1 MKDKV
6 DVHVARQLVGRLARA
21 QQRHSFSYGLDATE
35 ALSLTMPLRVE
46 SYSYEQGLHPLF
58 QMNLPEGYLRQAI
71 ERFAA
76 KNFGSDDLSYLTLLG
91 NYQIGRLRYSLP
103 DQPLPV
109 DNHSSLSLA
118 QLLGSDDAELFH
130 QLFERYALHSGVA
143 GVQPKILMDVRNT
156 DANTHNNHGAD
167 ANPLIDKATLPLK
180 KYIVKSW
187 GAEFPEL
194 ACNEFLCLTLARNAG
209 LTTPNFYLS
218 DNGKL
223 LVCER
228 FDIDEQD
235 QPLGFEDFCVLQGKT
250 TQQKY
255 ESSIEAC
262 AGTIIQFVSP
272 EHLQQSL
279 ADFFKLTLL
288 NIKIKN
294 GDAHLKNLGVLYSG
308 LTGYH
313 SGQTP
318 SVTRKLAPV
327 FDLVSTTPYI
337 PRDSM
342 ALTLTGSKRWPK
354 WKVLEKF
361 AKSHCRL
368 NNKMIEKIL
377 QDVETSC
384 ATIHPF
390 LEQLINAHPAFKPIG
405 EDIGNLLQQR
415 VV

>member
-1 MKDKV
+1 MQDKV
-6 DVHVARQLVGRLARA
+6 DVFVTRQRVGRLARA
-21 QQRHSFSYGLDATE
+21 QQRHSFTYGLDATE

-46 SYSYEQGLHPLF
+46 TYNYEQGLHPLF

-91 NYQIGRLRYSLP
+91 NHQIGRLRYSLA
-103 DQPLPV
+103 DKPLPD
-109 DNHSSLSLA
+109 DNHTPLSLNE
-118 QLLGSDDAELFH
+118 LLNSDDAELFH
-130 QLFERYALHSGVA
+130 QLFERYAIHSGVA
-143 GVQPKILMDVRNT
+143 GVQPKVLMDVRTSHSN
-156 DANTHNNHGAD
+156 
-167 ANPLIDKATLPLK
+167 LLSDKATLPLK

-194 ACNEFLCLTLARNAG
+194 ACNEFFCLTLARNAG
-209 LTTPNFYLS
+209 LTTPKFYLS

-262 AGTIIQFVSP
+262 AGTVAQFVSP
-272 EHLQQSL
+272 EYVQQSL
-279 ADFFKLTLL
+279 EDLFTLTLL
-288 NIKIKN
+288 NIHIRN

-308 LTGYH
+308 LTEYR
-313 SGQTP
+313 SGQSP
-318 SVTRKLAPV
+318 AVARKLAPI

-342 ALTLTGSKRWPK
+342 ALTLMGSKRWPK

-361 AKSHCRL
+361 AKIHCRL
-368 NNKMIEKIL
+368 SNKTIEKIVSN
-377 QDVETSC
+377 VEESC
-384 ATIHPF
+384 VASYPL
-390 LEQLINAHPAFKPIG
+390 LEQLMNAHAGFQPIG
-405 EDIGNLLQQR
+405 EAIGNLLQQR
-415 VV
+415 IM

>member
-1 MKDKV
+1 MPDKV
-6 DVHVARQLVGRLARA
+6 DVFVARERVGRLARV
-21 QQRHSFSYGLDATE
+21 QQRHSFTYGLDATE

-46 SYSYEQGLHPLF
+46 TYNYEQGLHPLF

-76 KNFGSDDLSYLTLLG
+76 KHFGSDDLSYLTLLG
-91 NYQIGRLRYSLP
+91 NHQIGRLRYSLA
-103 DQPLPV
+103 DKPLPD
-109 DNHSSLSLA
+109 DNHTPPSLNE
-118 QLLGSDDAELFH
+118 LLNSDDAELFQ
-130 QLFERYALHSGVA
+130 QLFERYAIHSGVA
-143 GVQPKILMDVRNT
+143 GVQPKVLMDVRP
-156 DANTHNNHGAD
+156 ANNSNHS
-167 ANPLIDKATLPLK
+167 NPLNDKATLPLK

-194 ACNEFLCLTLARNAG
+194 ACNEFFCLTLARNAG

-262 AGTIIQFVSP
+262 AATVAQFVSP
-272 EHLQQSL
+272 EYVQQSL
-279 ADFFKLTLL
+279 EDLFKLTLL
-288 NIKIKN
+288 NIKIRN

-308 LTGYH
+308 LSEYHTGQ
-313 SGQTP
+313 SP
-318 SVTRKLAPV
+318 LVARKLAPI

-337 PRDSM
+337 PRASM

-361 AKSHCRL
+361 AKIHCRL
-368 NNKMIEKIL
+368 NNKIIEKIVS
-377 QDVETSC
+377 DVEESYATSS
-384 ATIHPF
+384 PL
-390 LEQLINAHPAFKPIG
+390 LEQLINTHAGFKPIG
-405 EDIGNLLQQR
+405 EAIGNLLQQR
-415 VV
+415 IL

>member
-1 MKDKV
+1 MQDKV
-6 DVHVARQLVGRLARA
+6 DVFVAHQRVGRLARV

-46 SYSYEQGLHPLF
+46 TYNYEQGLHPLF

-91 NYQIGRLRYSLP
+91 NYQIGRLRYSLA
-103 DQPLPV
+103 DKPLP
-109 DNHSSLSLA
+109 DDTHTPLSLNE
-118 QLLGSDDAELFH
+118 LLNSDDAELFH
-130 QLFERYALHSGVA
+130 QLFERYAIHSGVA
-143 GVQPKILMDVRNT
+143 GVQPKVLMDVR
-156 DANTHNNHGAD
+156 THSST
-167 ANPLIDKATLPLK
+167 PLSDKATLPLK

-194 ACNEFLCLTLARNAG
+194 ACNEFFCLTLARNAG
-209 LTTPNFYLS
+209 LHTPNFFLS

-235 QPLGFEDFCVLQGKT
+235 QPMGFEDFCVLQGKT

-262 AGTIIQFVSP
+262 ASTLVQFVSP
-272 EHLQQSL
+272 EYVQQNL
-279 ADFFKLTLL
+279 EDLFKLTLL
-288 NIKIKN
+288 NIKIRN

-308 LTGYH
+308 LTEYR
-313 SGQTP
+313 SGQSP
-318 SVTRKLAPV
+318 EVARKLAPI

-361 AKSHCRL
+361 AKIHCRL
-368 NNKMIEKIL
+368 NNKTIEKIVS
-377 QDVETSC
+377 DVEESC
-384 ATIHPF
+384 AASYPL
-390 LEQLINAHPAFKPIG
+390 LEQLMETHAGFQPIG
-405 EDIGNLLQQR
+405 EAIGNLLQQR
-415 VV
+415 IGD

>member
-1 MKDKV
+1 MQDKV
-6 DVHVARQLVGRLARA
+6 DVFVAHERAGRLARA

-46 SYSYEQGLHPLF
+46 SYDYEQGLHPLF

-91 NYQIGRLRYSLP
+91 NHQIGRLRYSLAGK
-103 DQPLPV
+103 PLPN
-109 DNHSSLSLA
+109 DNRTHLSLTE
-118 QLLGSDDAELFH
+118 LLNSDDAELFH
-130 QLFERYALHSGVA
+130 QLFERYAIHSGVA
-143 GVQPKILMDVRNT
+143 GVQPKVLMDVHS
-156 DANTHNNHGAD
+156 ANHPN
-167 ANPLIDKATLPLK
+167 ANPLTDKATLPLK

-194 ACNEFLCLTLARNAG
+194 ACNEFLCMTLARNAG
-209 LTTPNFYLS
+209 LTTPNVYLS
-218 DNGKL
+218 ENGKL

-228 FDIDEQD
+228 FDIDAQD

-262 AGTIIQFVSP
+262 AGTVTQFVSP
-272 EHLQQSL
+272 EYVQQAL
-279 ADFFKLTLL
+279 EDLFKLTLL
-288 NIKIKN
+288 NIQIRN

-308 LTGYH
+308 LAEYRI
-313 SGQTP
+313 GQMP
-318 SVTRKLAPV
+318 GVTRKLAPL

-361 AKSHCRL
+361 AKIHCRL
-368 NNKMIEKIL
+368 SNKTIEKIVS
-377 QDVETSC
+377 DVEQSC
-384 ATIHPF
+384 AASYPL
-390 LEQLINAHPAFKPIG
+390 LEQLMDVHHGFQPIG
-405 EDIGNLLQQR
+405 EAIGKLLQQR
-415 VV
+415 MV

>member
-1 MKDKV
+1 MQDKV
-6 DVHVARQLVGRLARA
+6 DVLVARQRVGRLARV
-21 QQRHSFSYGLDATE
+21 QQRHSFTYGLDATE

-46 SYSYEQGLHPLF
+46 TYNYEQGLHPLF

-91 NYQIGRLRYSLP
+91 NHQIGRLRYSLA
-103 DQPLPV
+103 DKPLS
-109 DNHSSLSLA
+109 DDAHTNLSLTE
-118 QLLGSDDAELFH
+118 LLNSDDAELFQ
-130 QLFERYALHSGVA
+130 QLFERYAIHSGVA
-143 GVQPKILMDVRNT
+143 GVQPKVLMDVRPT
-156 DANTHNNHGAD
+156 NNSNHST
-167 ANPLIDKATLPLK
+167 LLSDKATLPLK

-194 ACNEFLCLTLARNAG
+194 ACNEFFCLTLARNAG
-209 LTTPNFYLS
+209 LQTPNFYLS

-228 FDIDEQD
+228 FDIGEQD
-235 QPLGFEDFCVLQGKT
+235 EPLGFEDFCVLQGKT

-262 AGTIIQFVSP
+262 AGTVAQFVSP
-272 EHLQQSL
+272 EYVQQSL
-279 ADFFKLTLL
+279 EDLFKLTLL
-288 NIKIKN
+288 NIHIRN

-308 LTGYH
+308 LTEYR
-313 SGQTP
+313 SGQSP
-318 SVTRKLAPV
+318 AVARKLAPI

-361 AKSHCRL
+361 AKIHCRL
-368 NNKMIEKIL
+368 NNKTIEKIVS
-377 QDVETSC
+377 DVEESC
-384 ATIHPF
+384 TASYSL
-390 LEQLINAHPAFKPIG
+390 LEQLMNTHRGFQPIA
-405 EDIGNLLQQR
+405 ETIAKLLQQR
-415 VV
+415 MV

>member
-1 MKDKV
+1 VQDKV
-6 DVHVARQLVGRLARA
+6 DVFVTGQRVGRLARA
-21 QQRHSFSYGLDATE
+21 QQRHSFTYGLDATE
-35 ALSLTMPLRVE
+35 ALSLTMPLRLE
-46 SYSYEQGLHPLF
+46 TYNYEQGLHPLF

-91 NYQIGRLRYSLP
+91 NHQIGRLRYSLA
-103 DQPLPV
+103 DKPLPD
-109 DNHSSLSLA
+109 DNHTPLSLNE
-118 QLLGSDDAELFH
+118 LLGSDDAELFH
-130 QLFERYALHSGVA
+130 QLFERYAIHSGVA
-143 GVQPKILMDVRNT
+143 GVQPKVLMDART
-156 DANTHNNHGAD
+156 SHS
-167 ANPLIDKATLPLK
+167 NPLIDKATLPLK

-228 FDIDEQD
+228 FDIDEKD
-235 QPLGFEDFCVLQGKT
+235 QSLGFEDFCVLQGKT

-262 AGTIIQFVSP
+262 AGTVIQFVSP
-272 EHLQQSL
+272 EYVQQSL
-279 ADFFKLTLL
+279 EALFKLTLL
-288 NIKIKN
+288 NINIKN

-308 LTGYH
+308 LAEYR
-313 SGQTP
+313 SGQSP
-318 SVTRKLAPV
+318 SVARKLAPI

-361 AKSHCRL
+361 AKIHCRL
-368 NNKMIEKIL
+368 SNKTIEKIVS
-377 QDVETSC
+377 DVEESC
-384 ATIHPF
+384 AATYPL
-390 LEQLINAHPAFKPIG
+390 LEQLMDAHAGFQPIG
-405 EDIGNLLQQR
+405 EEIGKLLQQR
-415 VV
+415 MV

>member
-1 MKDKV
+1 MQDKV
-6 DVHVARQLVGRLARA
+6 DVFIARQRVGRLARV
-21 QQRHSFSYGLDATE
+21 QQRHSFTYGLDAAE

-46 SYSYEQGLHPLF
+46 TYNYEQGLHPLF

-91 NYQIGRLRYSLP
+91 NHQIGRLRYSLA
-103 DQPLPV
+103 DKPLPDDTHIPPSLNELLNS
-109 DNHSSLSLA
+109 DN
-118 QLLGSDDAELFH
+118 AELFH
-130 QLFERYALHSGVA
+130 QLFERYAIHSGVA
-143 GVQPKILMDVRNT
+143 GVQPKVLMDVRPSYNS
-156 DANTHNNHGAD
+156 NHL
-167 ANPLIDKATLPLK
+167 NPLVDKATLPFK

-194 ACNEFLCLTLARNAG
+194 ACNEFFCLTLARNAG
-209 LTTPNFYLS
+209 LQTPNFYLS

-262 AGTIIQFVSP
+262 AGTVIQFVSP
-272 EHLQQSL
+272 EHVQKNLEDL
-279 ADFFKLTLL
+279 FKLTLL
-288 NIKIKN
+288 NIKIRN

-308 LTGYH
+308 LAGYR
-313 SGQTP
+313 SGQSP
-318 SVTRKLAPV
+318 SVSRKLAPI

-361 AKSHCRL
+361 ARIHCRL
-368 NNKMIEKIL
+368 NNKTIEKIVN
-377 QDVETSC
+377 DVEESC
-384 ATIHPF
+384 AASYAL
-390 LEQLINAHPAFKPIG
+390 LEQLMDTHTGFQPIG
-405 EDIGNLLQQR
+405 DAIGKLLQQR
-415 VV
+415 ICD

>member
-1 MKDKV
+1 MQDKV
-6 DVHVARQLVGRLARA
+6 DVFVTRQRVGRLARV

-46 SYSYEQGLHPLF
+46 TYNYEQGLHPLF

-71 ERFAA
+71 ERLAA

-91 NYQIGRLRYSLP
+91 NHQIGRLRYSLA
-103 DQPLPV
+103 DKPLPD
-109 DNHSSLSLA
+109 DNHTPLSLHE
-118 QLLGSDDAELFH
+118 LLGSDDAELFH
-130 QLFERYALHSGVA
+130 QLFERYAIHSGVA
-143 GVQPKILMDVRNT
+143 GVQPKVLMDVRT
-156 DANTHNNHGAD
+156 SHL
-167 ANPLIDKATLPLK
+167 NPLIDKATLPLK

-194 ACNEFLCLTLARNAG
+194 ACNEFFCLTLARNAG

-218 DNGKL
+218 ENGKL
-223 LVCER
+223 FVCER
-228 FDIDEQD
+228 FDIDEHD

-262 AGTIIQFVSP
+262 AGTVIQFVSP
-272 EHLQQSL
+272 EHVQRGLEDL
-279 ADFFKLTLL
+279 FKLTLL
-288 NIKIKN
+288 NIKIRN

-308 LTGYH
+308 LTDYR
-313 SGQTP
+313 SGQSP
-318 SVTRKLAPV
+318 AVARKLAPI

-361 AKSHCRL
+361 AKIHCRL
-368 NNKMIEKIL
+368 NNKTIEKIVS
-377 QDVETSC
+377 DVEESC
-384 ATIHPF
+384 AASYPL
-390 LEQLINAHPAFKPIG
+390 LEQLINTHVGFKPIG
-405 EDIGNLLQQR
+405 EAIGNLLQQR
-415 VV
+415 IV

>member
-6 DVHVARQLVGRLARA
+6 DVFVSRHLAGRLARA
-21 QQRHSFSYGLDATE
+21 QQRHSFTYGLDATD
-35 ALSLTMPLRVE
+35 ALSLTMPLRLE
-46 SYSYEQGLHPLF
+46 TYSYEQGLHPLF

-71 ERFAA
+71 ERYAA
-76 KNFGSDDLSYLTLLG
+76 KHFGSDDLSYLTLLG
-91 NYQIGRLRYSLP
+91 NHQIGRLRYSLA
-103 DQPLPV
+103 DKPLP
-109 DNHSSLSLA
+109 DDTHSDLSLTE
-118 QLLGSDDAELFH
+118 LLQGDDAELFH

-143 GVQPKILMDVRNT
+143 GVQPKVLMDIRT
-156 DANTHNNHGAD
+156 DRSPSLT
-167 ANPLIDKATLPLK
+167 DKATLPLK

-194 ACNEFLCLTLARNAG
+194 ACNEFFCLTLARSAG

-228 FDIDEQD
+228 FDIDAQE

-262 AGTIIQFVSP
+262 AGTIVQFVSP
-272 EHLQQSL
+272 EYVQQAL
-279 ADFFKLTLL
+279 EDLFKLTLL
-288 NIKIKN
+288 NIIIRN

-308 LTGYH
+308 LTEYR
-313 SGQTP
+313 SGQNP
-318 SVTRKLAPV
+318 SATRQLAPV
-327 FDLVSTTPYI
+327 FDLISTTPYI

-354 WKVLEKF
+354 WKVVEKF
-361 AKSHCRL
+361 AKIHCRL
-368 NNKMIEKIL
+368 NGKTIEKIVS
-377 QDVETSC
+377 DVEESC
-384 ATIHPF
+384 KNSYSQ
-390 LEQLINAHPAFKPIG
+390 LEQLMTAHTGFRPIG
-405 EDIGNLLQQR
+405 EEIGKLLQQR
-415 VV
+415 MM

>member
-1 MKDKV
+1 MQDKV
-6 DVHVARQLVGRLARA
+6 DVFVTRQRVGRLARV
-21 QQRHSFSYGLDATE
+21 QQRHSFTYGLDATE

-46 SYSYEQGLHPLF
+46 TYNYEQGLHPLF

-91 NYQIGRLRYSLP
+91 NHQIGRLRYSLAGK
-103 DQPLPV
+103 PLPA
-109 DNHSSLSLA
+109 DNHTPLSLTE
-118 QLLGSDDAELFH
+118 LLGSDDAELFH
-130 QLFERYALHSGVA
+130 QLFERYAIHSGVA
-143 GVQPKILMDVRNT
+143 GVQPKILMDVSDDN
-156 DANTHNNHGAD
+156 ANV
-167 ANPLIDKATLPLK
+167 LIDKATLPLK

-194 ACNEFLCLTLARNAG
+194 ACNEFFCLTLARNAG
-209 LTTPNFYLS
+209 LTTANFYLS

-228 FDIDEQD
+228 FDTDEQD

-262 AGTIIQFVSP
+262 AGTVIQFVSP
-272 EHLQQSL
+272 EHVQQNL
-279 ADFFKLTLL
+279 EDLFKLTLL
-288 NIKIKN
+288 NIKIRN

-308 LTGYH
+308 LTEYR
-313 SGQTP
+313 SGQSL
-318 SVTRKLAPV
+318 SVARKLAPI

-361 AKSHCRL
+361 AKIHCRL
-368 NNKMIEKIL
+368 SNKTIEKIVS
-377 QDVETSC
+377 DVEEACVGSV
-384 ATIHPF
+384 PL
-390 LEQLINAHPAFKPIG
+390 LEQLMVSHPAFQPIG
-405 EDIGNLLQQR
+405 EEIKKLLQQR
-415 VV
+415 IA

>member
-1 MKDKV
+1 MQDKV
-6 DVHVARQLVGRLARA
+6 DVFVTRQRVGRLARV
-21 QQRHSFSYGLDATE
+21 QQRHSFTYGLDATE

-46 SYSYEQGLHPLF
+46 TYNYEQGLHPLF

-91 NYQIGRLRYSLP
+91 NHQIGRLRYSLA
-103 DQPLPV
+103 DKPLPA
-109 DNHSSLSLA
+109 DNHIPLSLTE
-118 QLLGSDDAELFH
+118 LLGSDDAELFH
-130 QLFERYALHSGVA
+130 QLFERYAIHSGVA
-143 GVQPKILMDVRNT
+143 GVQPKILMDVSDDN
-156 DANTHNNHGAD
+156 ANV
-167 ANPLIDKATLPLK
+167 LIDKATLPLK

-194 ACNEFLCLTLARNAG
+194 ACNEFFCLTLARNAG
-209 LTTPNFYLS
+209 LTTANFYLS

-228 FDIDEQD
+228 FDTDEQD

-262 AGTIIQFVSP
+262 AGTVIQFVSP
-272 EHLQQSL
+272 EHVQQNL
-279 ADFFKLTLL
+279 EDLFKLTLL
-288 NIKIKN
+288 NIKIRN

-308 LTGYH
+308 LTEYR
-313 SGQTP
+313 SGQSL
-318 SVTRKLAPV
+318 SVARKLAPI

-361 AKSHCRL
+361 AKIHCRL
-368 NNKMIEKIL
+368 SNKTIEKIVS
-377 QDVETSC
+377 DVEEACVGS
-384 ATIHPF
+384 APL
-390 LEQLINAHPAFKPIG
+390 LEQLMVSHPAFQPIG
-405 EDIGNLLQQR
+405 EEIKKLLQQR
-415 VV
+415 IA

>member
-1 MKDKV
+1 VQDKV
-6 DVHVARQLVGRLARA
+6 DVFVTRQRVGRLARV
-21 QQRHSFSYGLDATE
+21 QQRHSFTYGLDATE

-46 SYSYEQGLHPLF
+46 TYNYEQGLHPLF

-76 KNFGSDDLSYLTLLG
+76 KNFGSDDLSYLTLLD
-91 NYQIGRLRYSLP
+91 NHQIGRLRYSLA
-103 DQPLPV
+103 DKPLPA
-109 DNHSSLSLA
+109 DNRTPLSLTE
-118 QLLGSDDAELFH
+118 LLGSDDAELFH
-130 QLFERYALHSGVA
+130 QLFERYAIHSGVA
-143 GVQPKILMDVRNT
+143 GVQPKILMEVSDDN
-156 DANTHNNHGAD
+156 ANV
-167 ANPLIDKATLPLK
+167 LIDKAIFPLK

-194 ACNEFLCLTLARNAG
+194 ACNEFFCLTLARNAG
-209 LTTPNFYLS
+209 LITPNFYLS

-228 FDIDEQD
+228 FDTDEQD
-235 QPLGFEDFCVLQGKT
+235 QPLGFEYFCVLQGKT

-262 AGTIIQFVSP
+262 AGTVAQFVSP
-272 EHLQQSL
+272 EHVQQNL
-279 ADFFKLTLL
+279 EDLFKLTLL
-288 NIKIKN
+288 NIKIRN

-308 LTGYH
+308 LTEYR
-313 SGQTP
+313 SGQSL
-318 SVTRKLAPV
+318 SVARKLAPI

-361 AKSHCRL
+361 AKIHCRL
-368 NNKMIEKIL
+368 SNKTIEKIVS
-377 QDVETSC
+377 DVEEVCVGSV
-384 ATIHPF
+384 PL
-390 LEQLINAHPAFKPIG
+390 LEQLMVSHLAFQPIG
-405 EDIGNLLQQR
+405 EEIKKLLQQR
-415 VV
+415 IA

>member
-1 MKDKV
+1 MSNKL
-6 DVHVARQLVGRLARA
+6 DVWITREQAGRLARV
-21 QQRHSFSYGLDATE
+21 QQRHSFTYSLDATE
-35 ALSLTMPLRVE
+35 ALSLTMPLRLE
-46 SYSYEQGLHPLF
+46 SYNYDQGLHPLF

-91 NYQIGRLRYSLP
+91 NHQIGRLRYSLA
-103 DQPLPV
+103 DKLLPA
-109 DNHSSLSLA
+109 DNPSTLSLNE
-118 QLLGSDDAELFH
+118 LLGSDDAELFH

-143 GVQPKILMDVRNT
+143 GVQPKVLMDVG
-156 DANTHNNHGAD
+156 DDSAPMLAD
-167 ANPLIDKATLPLK
+167 NVLTDKATLPLK

-218 DNGKL
+218 SNGKL

-228 FDIDEQD
+228 FDIDEND

-262 AGTIIQFVSP
+262 AGTVIQFVSP
-272 EHLQQSL
+272 EHVQKNLEDL
-279 ADFFKLTLL
+279 FKLTLL
-288 NIKIKN
+288 NITIRN
-294 GDAHLKNLGVLYSG
+294 GDAHLKNLGVIYSD
-308 LTGYH
+308 LHNYH
-313 SGQTP
+313 SGQHP
-318 SVTRKLAPV
+318 EVTRKLAPI

-361 AKSHCRL
+361 AKIHCRL
-368 NNKMIEKIL
+368 GSKAIEKIVS
-377 QDVETSC
+377 DVEESC
-384 ATIHPF
+384 KNSYPL
-390 LEQLINAHPAFKPIG
+390 LEQLMSTHAGFQPIG
-405 EDIGNLLQQR
+405 EEIGKLLQQR
-415 VV
+415 IM